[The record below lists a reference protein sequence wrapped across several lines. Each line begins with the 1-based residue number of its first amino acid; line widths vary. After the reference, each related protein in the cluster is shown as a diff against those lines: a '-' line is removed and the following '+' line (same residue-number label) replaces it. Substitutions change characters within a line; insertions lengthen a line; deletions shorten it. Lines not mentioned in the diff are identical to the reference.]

1 MTRHASG
8 EPTEKGSTSPLG
20 QLRVLASQEVEIG
33 PGVRHL
39 EVYTRS
45 GLLSVVWHGDPG
57 ARAAVLMGGGAMGG
71 TLGPAG
77 GIYHDLGTT
86 FAARGIGTL
95 RVGYRMPGHLE
106 SCVHDM
112 AAAAQLAAGRGAERF
127 VSVGHSFGGAVAIG
141 VAVALAGDADERDE
155 PVVGVVTLAT
165 QSAGCEIAGRLGGRP
180 LLLVH
185 GDADEI
191 LPVMCSEVV
200 HRMAGSGEL
209 VVYPGTGHLLQE
221 AGAELRTLLGEW
233 IPRTLG
239 RA

>member
-1 MTRHASG
+1 MTA
-8 EPTEKGSTSPLG
+8 SPLG

-33 PGVRHL
+33 PRVRHL

-45 GLLSVVWHGDPG
+45 GLLSVVWHGDPEAG
-57 ARAAVLMGGGAMGG
+57 AAVLMGGGAMGG

-86 FAARGIGTL
+86 LAAHGIATL
-95 RVGYRMPGHLE
+95 RVGYRLPGHLE

-112 AAAAQLAAGRGAERF
+112 AAAAELAAGRGAKRF

-141 VAVALAGDADERDE
+141 VAVALGGDDDDERDE

-165 QSAGCEIAGRLGGRP
+165 QSAGCEIAARLGGRP

-191 LPVMCSEVV
+191 LPVMCSEMV
-200 HRMAGSGEL
+200 RTMAGSGEL
-209 VVYPGTGHLLQE
+209 VVYPGTGHLLTE
-221 AGAELRTLLGEW
+221 AGDELRTLLGEW
-233 IPRTLG
+233 IPRTLEQ
-239 RA
+239 A

>member
-1 MTRHASG
+1 MTA
-8 EPTEKGSTSPLG
+8 SPLE
-20 QLRVLASQEVEIG
+20 QLRVLASQEVAIG

-45 GLLSVVWHGDPG
+45 GLLSVVWHGDPE
-57 ARAAVLMGGGAMGG
+57 ARAAVIMGGGAMGG

-86 FAARGIGTL
+86 LAPQGIGTL
-95 RVGYRMPGHLE
+95 RVGYRLPGHLE

-112 AAAAQLAAGRGAERF
+112 AAAAELAAGRGAERF

-141 VAVALAGDADERDE
+141 VAVALDDDERDQ
-155 PVVGVVTLAT
+155 PVAGVVTLAT

-185 GDADEI
+185 GEADEI
-191 LPVMCSEVV
+191 LPVMCSEMV
-200 HRMAGSGEL
+200 RTMAGSGEL
-209 VVYPGTGHLLQE
+209 VVYPGTGPLMKE
-221 AGAELRTLLGEW
+221 AGAELRTLLGRW
-233 IPRTLG
+233 IPRTLEQ
-239 RA
+239 A

>member
-1 MTRHASG
+1 MTA
-8 EPTEKGSTSPLG
+8 SPLG

-45 GLLSVVWHGDPG
+45 GLLSVVWHGDPE

-86 FAARGIGTL
+86 LAAEGIGTL
-95 RVGYRMPGHLE
+95 RVGYRLPGHLE

-112 AAAAQLAAGRGAERF
+112 AAAAELAAGRGAERF

-141 VAVALAGDADERDE
+141 VAVALDGDDDDHDQ
-155 PVVGVVTLAT
+155 PVLGVVTLST

-191 LPVMCSEVV
+191 LPVMCSEMV
-200 HRMAGSGEL
+200 RTMAGSGEL
-209 VVYPGTGHLLQE
+209 VVYPGTGHLLKE
-221 AGAELRTLLGEW
+221 AGAELRTLLGAW
-233 IPRTLG
+233 IPRTLEQ
-239 RA
+239 A